1 MEEYMVEQAL
11 GIPISWPEPVKRRFQ
26 FEHYP
31 QVGEKTEVTMR
42 GEFRPQRMYA
52 EVGIGKLELNDML
65 AAERYHCTQL
75 KYMRS

>member
-42 GEFRPQRMYA
+42 GEFRPQRKS
-52 EVGIGKLELNDML
+52 ELE
-65 AAERYHCTQL
+65 
-75 KYMRS
+75 SWS